1 MSLERCESGYGK
13 ALDGEEFENNA
24 LLNQFQREAVKNL
37 DAHAQSFTIN
47 HMKLFMYNTI
57 IK

>member
-13 ALDGEEFENNA
+13 ALDGEDFENNA

-37 DAHAQSFTIN
+37 VNVNSVLHIREFFT
-47 HMKLFMYNTI
+47 HRGSCGCL
-57 IK
+57 